1 MRVNNCINTHSL
13 STIKQFFS
21 YIHSKYI
28 VQLSFYL
35 EDMYG
40 THRKPPI
47 DVMLAPLIEINLT
60 WILSHYAFVETLL
73 DVDTAIYTT

>member
-1 MRVNNCINTHSL
+1 
-13 STIKQFFS
+13 
-21 YIHSKYI
+21 
-28 VQLSFYL
+28 
-35 EDMYG
+35 MYG

-73 DVDTAIYTT
+73 VVDTAIYTT